1 LSIEPTLLPIAA
13 PALHRI
19 EGTDR
24 FGRFELMPLEP
35 GFGTTIGNAMR
46 RVLISSL
53 PGAAVTW
60 IKIRD
65 VAHEFTDVPN
75 AKEDVTE
82 VVLNVKKIR
91 LRSFSDDPVTL
102 HLTLQREGPVTAG
115 DIELPSTVEIV
126 NPDQYL
132 LTLASDEQEFDMELT
147 VERGKGYTPA
157 DARQSEIIGMIPVD
171 SIYSPVVKV
180 NFTVEPTRVQQTTNY
195 DRLILDVWTDG
206 TMLAED
212 AVSQSAEILVSHFA
226 LLGGAGL
233 PGLLAPS
240 EKQAVSGIDIP
251 TNIFNT
257 PIEELDLSVRA
268 YNCLKRSNITKVGQ
282 VLQMTEDELLAV
294 RHFGKKSLDELIDR
308 LALRAVPDAITDDLI
323 DESEE

>member
-1 LSIEPTLLPIAA
+1 MLAEGAA
-13 PALHRI
+13 TLHRL

-24 FGRFELMPLEP
+24 FGRFELMPLET

-46 RVLISSL
+46 RVLLSSL

-82 VVLNVKKIR
+82 VVLNVKKVR
-91 LRSFSDDPVTL
+91 LRSFTDQPVVL
-102 HLTLQREGPVTAG
+102 HLALQREGPVTAA
-115 DIELPSTVEIV
+115 DIDLPSTVEVV
-126 NPDQYL
+126 NPEQHL
-132 LTLASDEQEFDMELT
+132 LTLAGDDTEFDMELT
-147 VERGKGYTPA
+147 VERGKGYLSA
-157 DARQSEIIGMIPVD
+157 ESRQSETVGMIPVD
-171 SIYSPVVKV
+171 AIYSPVVKV
-180 NFTVEPTRVQQTTNY
+180 NFTVEPTRVQHATNF

-206 TMLAED
+206 TISPED
-212 AVSQSAEILVSHFA
+212 AISQAAEILVNHFS
-226 LLGGAGL
+226 LLGGAGTA
-233 PGLLAPS
+233 GLLAPT
-240 EKQAVSGIDIP
+240 EKPSANAVDIP
-251 TNIFNT
+251 SVIYNT

-294 RHFGKKSLDELIDR
+294 RHFGRKSLDELVDR
-308 LALRAVPDAITDDLI
+308 LALRSVPGIAADDMA
-323 DESEE
+323 DEGEE

>member
-1 LSIEPTLLPIAA
+1 VLPIAA
-13 PALHRI
+13 PAMHRI
-19 EGTDR
+19 ESTDR

-91 LRSFSDDPVTL
+91 LRCFSDEPVTL

-115 DIELPSTVEIV
+115 DIELPSTIEIV
-126 NPDQYL
+126 NPEQHL
-132 LTLASDEQEFDMELT
+132 LTLAGDDQEFDMELT
-147 VERGKGYTPA
+147 VERGKGYIPA
-157 DARQSEIIGMIPVD
+157 DARQSDMIGMIPVD
-171 SIYSPVVKV
+171 SIFSPIVKV
-180 NFTVEPTRVQQTTNY
+180 NFTVEPTRVQQTTTY

-206 TMLAED
+206 TMTAED
-212 AVSQSAEILVSHFA
+212 AVAQAAEILVSHFA

-233 PGLLAPS
+233 PGLLATAETPLPS
-240 EKQAVSGIDIP
+240 GVDIP
-251 TNIFNT
+251 AAIYNT
-257 PIEELDLSVRA
+257 PIEELELSVRA
-268 YNCLKRSNITKVGQ
+268 YNCLKRSNITKIGQ

-308 LALRAVPDAITDDLI
+308 LALRTVPGEVQDDLT

>member
-1 LSIEPTLLPIAA
+1 
-13 PALHRI
+13 
-19 EGTDR
+19 
-24 FGRFELMPLEP
+24 
-35 GFGTTIGNAMR
+35 
-46 RVLISSL
+46 
-53 PGAAVTW
+53 
-60 IKIRD
+60 

-91 LRSFSDDPVTL
+91 LRCFSDEPVTL

-115 DIELPSTVEIV
+115 DIELPSTIEIV
-126 NPDQYL
+126 NPEQHL
-132 LTLASDEQEFDMELT
+132 LTLAGDDQEFDMELT
-147 VERGKGYTPA
+147 VERGKGYIPA
-157 DARQSEIIGMIPVD
+157 DARQSDMIGMIPVD
-171 SIYSPVVKV
+171 SIFSPIVKV
-180 NFTVEPTRVQQTTNY
+180 NFTVEPTRVQQTTTY

-206 TMLAED
+206 TMTAED
-212 AVSQSAEILVSHFA
+212 AVAQAAEILVSHFA

-233 PGLLAPS
+233 PGLLATAETPLPS
-240 EKQAVSGIDIP
+240 GVDIP
-251 TNIFNT
+251 AAIYNT
-257 PIEELDLSVRA
+257 PIEELELSVRA

-308 LALRAVPDAITDDLI
+308 LALRTVPGEVQDDLT

>member
-1 LSIEPTLLPIAA
+1 VLPIAA
-13 PALHRI
+13 PAMHRI
-19 EGTDR
+19 ESTDR

-91 LRSFSDDPVTL
+91 LRCFSDEPVTL

-115 DIELPSTVEIV
+115 DIELPSTIEIV
-126 NPDQYL
+126 NPEQHL
-132 LTLASDEQEFDMELT
+132 LTLAGDDQEFDMELT
-147 VERGKGYTPA
+147 VERGKGYIPA
-157 DARQSEIIGMIPVD
+157 DARQSDMIGMIPVD
-171 SIYSPVVKV
+171 SIFSPIVKV
-180 NFTVEPTRVQQTTNY
+180 NFTVEPTRVQQTTTY

-206 TMLAED
+206 TMTAED
-212 AVSQSAEILVSHFA
+212 AVAQAAEILVSHFA

-233 PGLLAPS
+233 PGLLATAETPLPS
-240 EKQAVSGIDIP
+240 GVDIP
-251 TNIFNT
+251 AAIYNT
-257 PIEELDLSVRA
+257 PIEELELSVRA

-308 LALRAVPDAITDDLI
+308 LALRTVPGEVQDDLT

>member
-1 LSIEPTLLPIAA
+1 M
-13 PALHRI
+13 HRI
-19 EGTDR
+19 ESTDR

-60 IKIRD
+60 LKIRD

-91 LRSFSDDPVTL
+91 LRSFSDEPVTL
-102 HLTLQREGPVTAG
+102 HMTLQREGPVTAG
-115 DIELPSTVEIV
+115 DIELPSSIEVV

-132 LTLASDEQEFDMELT
+132 LTLASDDQEFDMELT
-147 VERGKGYTPA
+147 VERGKGYIPA
-157 DARQSEIIGMIPVD
+157 DARQSDVIGMIPVD
-171 SIYSPVVKV
+171 SIFSPIVKV
-180 NFTVEPTRVQQTTNY
+180 NFTVEPTRVQQTTSY

-206 TMLAED
+206 TMTADD
-212 AVSQSAEILVSHFA
+212 AVAQAAEILVSHFA

-240 EKQAVSGIDIP
+240 EKPLPTGVDIP
-251 TNIFNT
+251 ATIYNT
-257 PIEELDLSVRA
+257 PIEELELSVRA

-282 VLQMTEDELLAV
+282 VLAMNEDDLLSV
-294 RHFGKKSLDELIDR
+294 RNFGRKSLDELYDR
-308 LALRAVPDAITDDLI
+308 LRVREIGRAHV
-323 DESEE
+323 

>member
-13 PALHRI
+13 PAMHRI
-19 EGTDR
+19 ESTDR

-91 LRSFSDDPVTL
+91 LRSFSDEPVTL
-102 HLTLQREGPVTAG
+102 HLTLQREGLVTAG
-115 DIELPSTVEIV
+115 DIELPSTVEVV
-126 NPDQYL
+126 NPDQHL
-132 LTLASDEQEFDMELT
+132 LTLAGDDQEFDMELT
-147 VERGKGYTPA
+147 VERGKGYIPA
-157 DARQSEIIGMIPVD
+157 DARQSDVIGMIPVD
-171 SIYSPVVKV
+171 SIFSPIVKV
-180 NFTVEPTRVQQTTNY
+180 NFTVEPTRVQQTTTY

-206 TMLAED
+206 TMTAED
-212 AVSQSAEILVSHFA
+212 AVAQAAEILVTHFA
-226 LLGGAGL
+226 LLGGGGL
-233 PGLLAPS
+233 PGLLAASEAPLPS
-240 EKQAVSGIDIP
+240 GVDIP
-251 TNIFNT
+251 AAIYNT
-257 PIEELDLSVRA
+257 PIEELELSVRA
-268 YNCLKRSNITKVGQ
+268 YNCLKRSNITKIGQ

-308 LALRAVPDAITDDLI
+308 LALRTVPGEVQDDLT

>member
-1 LSIEPTLLPIAA
+1 M
-13 PALHRI
+13 HRI
-19 EGTDR
+19 ESTDR

-91 LRSFSDDPVTL
+91 LRCFSDEPVTL

-115 DIELPSTVEIV
+115 DIELPSTIEIV
-126 NPDQYL
+126 NPEQHL
-132 LTLASDEQEFDMELT
+132 LTLAGDDQEFDMELT
-147 VERGKGYTPA
+147 VERGKGYIPA
-157 DARQSEIIGMIPVD
+157 DARQSEMIGMIPVD
-171 SIYSPVVKV
+171 SIFSPIVKV
-180 NFTVEPTRVQQTTNY
+180 NFTVEPTRVQQTTTY

-206 TMLAED
+206 TMTAED
-212 AVSQSAEILVSHFA
+212 AVAQAAEILVSHFA

-233 PGLLAPS
+233 PGLLATAETPLPS
-240 EKQAVSGIDIP
+240 GVDIP
-251 TNIFNT
+251 AAIYNT
-257 PIEELDLSVRA
+257 PIEELELSVRA

-308 LALRAVPDAITDDLI
+308 LALRTVPGEVQDDLT

>member
-1 LSIEPTLLPIAA
+1 M
-13 PALHRI
+13 HRI
-19 EGTDR
+19 ESTDR

-91 LRSFSDDPVTL
+91 LRSFSDEPVTL

-115 DIELPSTVEIV
+115 DIELPSTIEIV
-126 NPDQYL
+126 NPDQHL
-132 LTLASDEQEFDMELT
+132 LTLAGDDQEFDMELT
-147 VERGKGYTPA
+147 VERGKGYIPA
-157 DARQSEIIGMIPVD
+157 DARQSDVIGMIPVD
-171 SIYSPVVKV
+171 SIFSPIVKV
-180 NFTVEPTRVQQTTNY
+180 NFTVEPTRVQQTTTY

-206 TMLAED
+206 TMTAED
-212 AVSQSAEILVSHFA
+212 AVAQAAEILVSHFA

-233 PGLLAPS
+233 PGLLATAETPLPS
-240 EKQAVSGIDIP
+240 GVDIP
-251 TNIFNT
+251 AAIYNT
-257 PIEELDLSVRA
+257 PIEELELSVRA

-308 LALRAVPDAITDDLI
+308 LALRTVPGEVQDDLT